1 MGGGALRQTFYET
14 GIQRTFWVDCN
25 LDIKKPHEKF
35 GFHSD
40 EIEKDPQYVE
50 QITKGRTVKQ
60 SPPVSLKRL
69 ML

>member
-1 MGGGALRQTFYET
+1 MRLGYREHFGSENG
-14 GIQRTFWVDCN
+14 DCN